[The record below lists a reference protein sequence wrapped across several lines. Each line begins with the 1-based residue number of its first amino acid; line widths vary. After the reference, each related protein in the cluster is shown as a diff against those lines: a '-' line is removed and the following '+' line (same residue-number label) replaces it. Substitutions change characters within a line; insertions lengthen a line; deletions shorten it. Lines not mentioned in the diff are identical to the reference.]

1 MKLLNERPCPLCQAF
16 VKQSE
21 SIVSSY
27 SKVEFQTGICEVC
40 RLGIVINPRID
51 FENLY
56 DESYY
61 QGTGAD
67 PWVRYSDDLDANS
80 IRRIEFN
87 GILETISNICDARGL
102 NKEEIRILDYGS
114 GTGSLRNFL
123 STSAGLN
130 VDVYDSSNPA
140 SHGLLKDSKNA
151 YDLIVAI
158 EVIEHLLNPL
168 EELTNMF
175 DLLRAGGVLFVTTGN
190 LAKARGGIKDWYYA
204 QIPDVHI
211 TFWTPF
217 AWDKALNLS
226 GFATSSST
234 QIWSRDIIWYKLA
247 KRLGLFGK
255 LVGSI
260 TFFKPLIVRQ
270 LDRRLGFTAFN
281 LGIKPIDK

>member
-1 MKLLNERPCPLCQAF
+1 MIHQMSNRLCPLCQAF

-27 SKVEFQTGICEVC
+27 SKVEFKTGICEVC
-40 RLGIVINPRID
+40 RLGIVINPRVD

-123 STSAGLN
+123 SSSAGLN

-151 YDLIVAI
+151 YDL
-158 EVIEHLLNPL
+158 
-168 EELTNMF
+168 
-175 DLLRAGGVLFVTTGN
+175 
-190 LAKARGGIKDWYYA
+190 K
-204 QIPDVHI
+204 
-211 TFWTPF
+211 
-217 AWDKALNLS
+217 
-226 GFATSSST
+226 
-234 QIWSRDIIWYKLA
+234 
-247 KRLGLFGK
+247 
-255 LVGSI
+255 
-260 TFFKPLIVRQ
+260 
-270 LDRRLGFTAFN
+270 
-281 LGIKPIDK
+281 